1 MGPWR
6 ARGLFRRSVCSDPGR
21 HAWPAGRA
29 SDRPEHFW
37 PYRRRPELRT
47 GHLASTIRERWPE
60 TVVLVNSGRVR
71 PEPEALPDRAGF
83 IAKPYRAAELLHQ
96 LDVLMEEHG
105 VPILSDGD
113 ILEACHAAEL
123 AHAQADALDKPVT
136 LAHAIAAEQ
145 AAIQRFGV
153 GSHAAA
159 YDARYPDA
167 PEPRR

>member
-1 MGPWR
+1 VFEACDAQDALTILEERQDIRIVMTDIEMPGDMD
-6 ARGLFRRSVCSDPGR
+6 GL
-21 HAWPAGRA
+21 A
-29 SDRPEHFW
+29 
-37 PYRRRPELRT
+37 
-47 GHLASTIRERWPE
+47 LASTIRERWPE

-113 ILEACHAAEL
+113 ILEAWHAAEL